1 MLFTLSLAHR
11 ILRPRVSFVS
21 LNMLHPWPTHTVM
34 QQERN
39 RFNLVSVLTT
49 AIWQLFLRP
58 GVFEPGRPPMGM
70 RRMDWALSI

>member
-1 MLFTLSLAHR
+1 
-11 ILRPRVSFVS
+11 
-21 LNMLHPWPTHTVM
+21 M

-49 AIWQLFLRP
+49 AIWQLFLKP